1 MVNNPDIVKVD
12 LSMIRKKIPSDLSE
26 AVTHGIEEERKNEP
40 YCLVLWKQGISPQL
54 CY

>member
-26 AVTHGIEEERKNEP
+26 AVNNNGIEENKNH
-40 YCLVLWKQGISPQL
+40 VAWSLWKQGISPQL